1 MGLPGAVRCWT
12 VSMWVKLMDARG
24 YFREVCSQSEA
35 STISSGKSLPG
46 DEESSLPGLEEGDN
60 FMEMEIDPL
69 LFSRKEEG

>member
-1 MGLPGAVRCWT
+1 M
-12 VSMWVKLMDARG
+12 
-24 YFREVCSQSEA
+24 QSEA

-46 DEESSLPGLEEGDN
+46 DEESSLPGLGEGDN